1 MASTPL
7 LLFFHIKE
15 AYWRALSFWQHKC
28 MVLPRFQSSPTTNGC
43 DFGVKKEKKK
53 NKKKKKLASTKV
65 LFGVRQAMMV

>member
-43 DFGVKKEKKK
+43 DFGVKEE
-53 NKKKKKLASTKV
+53 KKLASTKV